1 MSHSV
6 EGLGMG
12 LALLG
17 AVIACGA
24 VVLLVTFPA
33 RLLRQGASLSARNRD

>member
-1 MSHSV
+1 MSRSV

-17 AVIACGA
+17 AVITCGA
-24 VVLLVTFPA
+24 AVLLVTIPA

>member
-1 MSHSV
+1 MSRSV

-24 VVLLVTFPA
+24 AVPPA
-33 RLLRQGASLSARNRD
+33 SGVMQLDLPYCW